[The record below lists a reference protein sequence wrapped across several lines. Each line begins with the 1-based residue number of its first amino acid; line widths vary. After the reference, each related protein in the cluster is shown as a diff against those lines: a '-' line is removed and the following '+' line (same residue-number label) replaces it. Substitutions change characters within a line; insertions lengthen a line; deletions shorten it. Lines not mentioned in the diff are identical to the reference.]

1 MELNI
6 KTFKIKIKKNE
17 KEVVM
22 FKGKFNDCADYRIII
37 GEGNILRRPT
47 SYEYQ
52 KIYRKL
58 REGGGSE
65 CFK

>member
-6 KTFKIKIKKNE
+6 KTFKIKINKNE

-22 FKGKFNDCADYRIII
+22 FTTRFGTHADYRIV
-37 GEGNILRRPT
+37 EGKIMRRPT

-52 KIYRKL
+52 KIYQELRK
-58 REGGGSE
+58 EE
-65 CFK
+65 

>member
-1 MELNI
+1 MELSI

-22 FKGKFNDCADYRIII
+22 FKGRFNDCADYRVII

-52 KIYRKL
+52 KIYQKL
-58 REGGGSE
+58 RKERE
-65 CFK
+65 